1 MHKLLNFQK
10 NYTDQDV
17 VKELQCRNR
26 RVEEWFYRQAKSY
39 FMAKFNE
46 VFFDQDRK
54 QEIFQESFL
63 RLWTDI
69 ADGTIGV
76 ADGVVCRQ
84 RADGVFK
91 PMTCSLTTF
100 LMAIARNEYREVL
113 RNSREVLLAEFF
125 EDANGA
131 EVLVTAWNSK
141 DDEEQMK
148 NRIVN
153 RCIQCMSPS
162 CVDILTLSLCEEK
175 SLDEIMA
182 IRQNSSKD
190 GLKSAKHKCM
200 NTLRERITS
209 EFKRYHL
216 TA

>member
-1 MHKLLNFQK
+1 MLKLLK
-10 NYTDQDV
+10 SIKDYSDQDV
-17 VKELQCRNR
+17 VEKLQSRDR
-26 RVEEWFYRQAKSY
+26 RAEEWFYRKAKSY
-39 FMAKFNE
+39 FMAKFND

-69 ADGTIGV
+69 EDGTISV
-76 ADGVVCRQ
+76 LDGALCRQ
-84 RADGVFK
+84 QRDGSFR
-91 PMTCSLTTF
+91 PMSCSLTTF

-113 RNSREVLLAEFF
+113 RNNKEVLFPEFF

-131 EVLVTAWNSK
+131 EVMDAAWGSK
-141 DDEEQMK
+141 DDEELMK
-148 NRIVN
+148 SRIVN
-153 RCIQCMSPS
+153 RCIQRMSPS
-162 CVDILTLSLCEEK
+162 CIEILTLSVYEEK

-200 NTLRERITS
+200 NTLRERITE
-209 EFKRYHL
+209 EFNKYRL

>member
-1 MHKLLNFQK
+1 MNLQK
-10 NYTDQDV
+10 DYPDQDV
-17 VKELQCRNR
+17 VKELQRRNR
-26 RVEEWFYRQAKSY
+26 RVEEWFYRKAKSY

-69 ADGTIGV
+69 TDGTIGIE
-76 ADGVVCRQ
+76 DDVVCRQ
-84 RADGVFK
+84 RADGCFR

-113 RNSREVLLAEFF
+113 RNSKEVLFPEFF

-131 EVLVTAWNSK
+131 EVMETAWNSK
-141 DDEEQMK
+141 DDEEVMK
-148 NRIVN
+148 SRIVN
-153 RCIQCMSPS
+153 RCIQRMSPS
-162 CVDILTLSLCEEK
+162 CIEILTLSVFEEK

-200 NTLRERITS
+200 NTLRERITE